1 MSNQVQL
8 RQRASYSYCTHSRR
22 QQTNP
27 LIKKNFPLGWKCYK
41 TIGSCVSCVFVE
53 IWSTWEVWVA
63 LKKLELLSAK
73 PRATLTHLWYSPNFP
88 SASYLD
94 ERMLTYEPI
103 VKCWTSHNVFC
114 INILFLYL
122 LLKFIYNPT
131 YNYTTIK
138 LALYRKLN
146 HTCILTGSS
155 L

>member
-1 MSNQVQL
+1 MRTCFILLLCPLTMSANKSL
-8 RQRASYSYCTHSRR
+8 K
-22 QQTNP
+22 
-27 LIKKNFPLGWKCYK
+27 KKNFPSGWKCYK
-41 TIGSCVSCVFVE
+41 RIGSCVSCAFIE
-53 IWSTWEVWVA
+53 MWSTWEVWRT
-63 LKKLELLSAK
+63 LEKLELLSAT
-73 PRATLTHLWYSPNFP
+73 PPATPTHLLYSPD
-88 SASYLD
+88 SLVVSCLD

-122 LLKFIYNPT
+122 LLKFIYNPI

-138 LALYRKLN
+138 LALYHKLN